1 MKATINGKEI
11 TVIGK
16 DVIQAVFTEKVQ
28 ELISQ
33 GMRFSFTDR
42 GHQGEISKCD
52 LTSDGKTIYRV
63 ICIEDDYKFGEYF
76 YEQLR
81 TIVVQIRKYELTYE
95 NETLWN
101 NKGELVFS
109 KVFYNLHDTTW
120 GNSKV
125 FTDDVEIAMRV
136 RNFQNERMHTKWT
149 VNTNSEH
156 LPESWNRKVLPIV
169 RNRKGYKTV
178 HLEDIKF
185 VCKEYRNGEFY
196 GFRIHFEGK
205 KSNMWISRNK

>member
-33 GMRFSFTDR
+33 GMRMSFTDA

-63 ICIEDDYKFGEYF
+63 ICSEEYYHF

-81 TIVVQIRKYELTYE
+81 TIVVQIRKYELTHE
-95 NETLWN
+95 NEILWN
-101 NKGELVFS
+101 DRGELVFS

-120 GNSKV
+120 NYSKV
-125 FTDDVEIAMRV
+125 FTDDVEIAMQV
-136 RNFQNERMHTKWT
+136 RNIQDERMHTKWT
-149 VNTNSEH
+149 TNINSEQ
-156 LPESWNRKVLPIV
+156 LPETWNRKVLPIV

-185 VCKEYRNGEFY
+185 VCKEYRNGKLY
-196 GFRIHFEGK
+196 GFRIQFEGK
-205 KSNMWISRNK
+205 KSDIWISRNK